1 MDVSLELIVSFSITV
16 IGVSIT
22 IGYFKHKVE
31 DIVDDFKEW
40 KETHKNGCQQL
51 VNVEKQVGTLER
63 RVENSES
70 EMHNIRDLL
79 IEIKTNMNTFQG
91 MFQEIKESVKRIN
104 TRVDELQYPF
114 KRERKSGSIPN
125 DVV

>member
-1 MDVSLELIVSFSITV
+1 MNVSLELIVSFSITV

-31 DIVDDFKEW
+31 DIIEDFKEW
-40 KETHKNGCQQL
+40 KDTHKNGCQQL

-63 RVENSES
+63 RVEISES
-70 EMHNIRDLL
+70 EVHTIRESLAR
-79 IEIKTNMNTFQG
+79 IEAKMDV
-91 MFQEIKESVKRIN
+91 FQEIKESVKRIN

-114 KRERKSGSIPN
+114 KRERKSGSLPN